1 MLKHAIR
8 LLTLMVIP
16 LVLCAACGQAEQG
29 TTDVTDP
36 LPTAAVTEAASGDA
50 EGGASSEAAACSHVT
65 DAEIGETI
73 GKPVSR
79 HEENSG
85 QCTYYIDDPLLFV
98 TLNVDTED
106 AESSWQG
113 VKSGNSLAGAAE
125 NKVEGIG
132 EEAFFGARDILYVKD
147 GDIFLS
153 LEAGFDTEMRA
164 RAKKLALMILAKF
177 KQ

>member
-1 MLKHAIR
+1 MLKHAFR

-29 TTDVTDP
+29 TTDP

-50 EGGASSEAAACSHVT
+50 EGGASSEAAACSHIT
-65 DAEIGETI
+65 DAEIAETI
-73 GKPVSR
+73 NKPVSR
-79 HEENSG
+79 HEENG
-85 QCTYYIDDPLLFV
+85 GKCTYYTDDPLLFV
-98 TLNVDTED
+98 TLDVDTED

-113 VKSGNSLAGAAE
+113 VKSGNSLAGAEE

-153 LEAGFDTEMRA
+153 LEAGFDTETRA